1 LLRSGRLVLHFAFA
15 AGVFTFFIAC
25 LIGLLNPAV
34 VIAPPDLLMLY
45 LDLLTYYGPLWFVGI
60 ALTFFV
66 VQFFA
71 ERRYPIGIF
80 NPPSAV
86 FFLSFTMLV
95 VAVIFYANYD
105 CYHDFFSAA
114 SRLRYVKVLLLH
126 FLVLLLG
133 MVFVFVRSQ
142 RKKWLHALF
151 LLLLLADGLAVYAL
165 VTHWQPPPPPA
176 PKYTAPVI
184 TPARQLNIVVMDGLS
199 LNHLLSSSQEQTLL
213 NLNWIRS
220 NGVVG
225 RLKTHR
231 PNMDLSLLNALLSG
245 EPPGESADHSAY
257 KYRFR
262 DVPLVFD
269 IGPRYI
275 LFRNSS
281 KLGVTFFYKENA
293 AVPNDRIRG
302 FYEHNGFKT
311 FTMLVPSVWPP
322 YAGKNL
328 KKNNAFVQFF
338 SPTLENADPKLD
350 VLKKTFF
357 YDSFLRK
364 QIPELKTRDYRYSLV
379 QLGGLA
385 SINAHYYH
393 YARPE
398 NFGNLIDEEQSRK
411 YGWILDKY
419 YEFYDSV
426 IGKIIG
432 AMGDNELLL
441 VLNLHEVVPMPIW
454 RRIMVNYLGRRD
466 VYVFK
471 PPDAQGAFL
480 MYEKSALKK
489 GLFQESVRLADLFPT
504 LLYYAGFP
512 LSRDLKGSVV
522 RDIFSDA
529 FLAANP
535 LYFTSE

>member
-1 LLRSGRLVLHFAFA
+1 MLRSARLVIHFAFA
-15 AGVFTFFIAC
+15 AAVFTFFSAC
-25 LIGLLNPAV
+25 LIGLLNPAAA
-34 VIAPPDLLMLY
+34 IAPAALLPLW
-45 LDLLTYYGPLWFVGI
+45 LDLLNYYGPLWFIAI
-60 ALTFFV
+60 ALTFFS

-86 FFLSFTMLV
+86 YFLSFTMLA
-95 VAVIFYANYD
+95 VAIVFYANYD
-105 CYHDFFSAA
+105 YYHDFFSAA
-114 SRLRYVKVLLLH
+114 ARLRYIKVLLLH
-126 FLVLLLG
+126 FMVLLLG

-165 VTHWQPPPPPA
+165 VTRWQPPPPKA
-176 PKYTAPVI
+176 AKYTAPVI
-184 TPARQLNIVVMDGLS
+184 TPVRQLNIVVMDGLS
-199 LNHLLSSSQEQTLL
+199 LNNLLSSAQEQTLL

-225 RLKTHR
+225 RLSTFR
-231 PNMDLSLLNALLSG
+231 PSMDLSLLNVLLSG
-245 EPPGESADHSAY
+245 EPPAAATAHSAY
-257 KYRFR
+257 KYRCR
-262 DVPLVFD
+262 GVPLEFD
-269 IGPRYI
+269 IVPRYI
-275 LFRNSS
+275 FFRNSA
-281 KLGVTFFYKENA
+281 KLGVAFFYKDNA
-293 AVPNDRIRG
+293 AAPVDHIRG
-302 FYEHNGFKT
+302 FFEHNGFKA
-311 FTMLVPSVWPP
+311 FSMLVPPAWPP

-338 SPTLENADPKLD
+338 SPTLEDADPKLD

-357 YDSFLRK
+357 YDSFLRR
-364 QIPELKTRDYRYSLV
+364 QIPELKTKDYRYSLV
-379 QLGGLA
+379 RLRGLA

-466 VYVFK
+466 VYVFR

-489 GLFQESVRLADLFPT
+489 GLYLESVRLDDLFPT

-512 LSRDLKGSVV
+512 LSRDLQGSVV
-522 RDIFSDA
+522 RDLFSDA

>member
-1 LLRSGRLVLHFAFA
+1 LLRLARLVLHFAFA
-15 AGVFTFFIAC
+15 AGVFTFFSAC
-25 LIGLLNPAV
+25 LIGLLNPAA
-34 VIAPPDLLMLY
+34 VIAPAALLPLW
-45 LDLLTYYGPLWFVGI
+45 LGLLNYYGPLWFVVIG
-60 ALTFFV
+60 LTFFV

-80 NPPSAV
+80 HPPSAV
-86 FFLSFTMLV
+86 YFLSFTMLV
-95 VAVIFYANYD
+95 VSIVFYANYD
-105 CYHDFFSAA
+105 YYHDFFSAA
-114 SRLRYVKVLLLH
+114 ARLRYIKVLLLH

-142 RKKWLHALF
+142 RKKWLHVFF

-165 VTHWQPPPPPA
+165 VTRWQPPPPKA
-176 PKYTAPVI
+176 VKYTAPVI
-184 TPARQLNIVVMDGLS
+184 TPVRQLNIVVMDGLS
-199 LNHLLSSSQEQTLL
+199 LNNLLSSAQEQTLL
-213 NLNWIRS
+213 NLNWIRN

-225 RLKTHR
+225 RLNTYR
-231 PNMDLSLLNALLSG
+231 PNMDLSLLNVLLSG
-245 EPPGESADHSAY
+245 EPPSAAAAHSAY
-257 KYRFR
+257 KYRCR
-262 DVPLVFD
+262 EVPLVFD
-269 IGPRYI
+269 IAPRYI
-275 LFRNSS
+275 FFRNSS
-281 KLGVTFFYKENA
+281 KFGVTFFYKEYA
-293 AVPNDRIRG
+293 AAPNDHIRG
-302 FYEHNGFKT
+302 FYEHNGFRT
-311 FTMLVPSVWPP
+311 FSMLVPPAWPP

-328 KKNNAFVQFF
+328 KKSNAFVQFF

-357 YDSFLRK
+357 YDNFLRT
-364 QIPELKTRDYRYSLV
+364 QIPELKTMDYRYSLV
-379 QLGGLA
+379 QLRGLA

-454 RRIMVNYLGRRD
+454 RRILVNYLGRRD
-466 VYVFK
+466 VYVFR

-489 GLFQESVRLADLFPT
+489 GLYLESVRLDDLFPT

-512 LSRDLKGSVV
+512 LSRDLQGSVV
-522 RDIFSDA
+522 RDLFSDA